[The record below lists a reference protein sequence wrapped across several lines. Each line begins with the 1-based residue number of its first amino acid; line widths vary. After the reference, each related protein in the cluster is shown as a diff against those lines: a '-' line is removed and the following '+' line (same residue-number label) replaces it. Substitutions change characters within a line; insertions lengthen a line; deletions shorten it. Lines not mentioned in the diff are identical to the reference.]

1 MHRGADY
8 CRSKAVEYERRAQ
21 EATDEGIRRF
31 FYLMRDNW
39 MIAAEGLEIERDK
52 GKPLGLGGS

>member
-21 EATDEGIRRF
+21 EATDETIRRF
-31 FYLMRDNW
+31 FCLMRDNW
-39 MIAAEGLEIERDK
+39 MIAAEGLEIKRGNDK
-52 GKPLGLGGS
+52 P